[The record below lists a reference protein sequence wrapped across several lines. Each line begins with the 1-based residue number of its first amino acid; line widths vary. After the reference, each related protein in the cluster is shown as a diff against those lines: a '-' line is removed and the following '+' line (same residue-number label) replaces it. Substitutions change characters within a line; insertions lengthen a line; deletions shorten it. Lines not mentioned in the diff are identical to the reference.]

1 MVIENCK
8 PVCVM
13 SYEARLSTS
22 GQLIK
27 PAAFL
32 RRGQLVTLTGNQILV
47 FNCVEWNTF
56 SMILSPHEEDLLVQP
71 PSNCQTLNINMH
83 CFF

>member
-22 GQLIK
+22 SQLIK

-32 RRGQLVTLTGNQILV
+32 RRGQLVTPTGKSSTSI
-47 FNCVEWNTF
+47 
-56 SMILSPHEEDLLVQP
+56 
-71 PSNCQTLNINMH
+71 
-83 CFF
+83 

>member
-32 RRGQLVTLTGNQILV
+32 RRGQLVTPTGKSSTV
-47 FNCVEWNTF
+47 FNCVEWKTF
-56 SMILSPHEEDLLVQP
+56 SMFLSSHEEDLLVHP
-71 PSNCQTLNINMH
+71 LYNCQTLKINMH